1 MKINITKIEKAI
13 KELPNKQLADV
24 TDLSPSAFTRYR
36 KGRSV
41 EKNISISNL
50 IKLSGLSF
58 DYNETTSDNVV
69 IYDENEIS
77 TFNEICNKNYLLPY
91 FKREVNII
99 DYDKN
104 LVSDMYSF
112 YIQNN
117 EDYSDLKIK
126 DYLRIVE
133 FNQETQKLKKID
145 NIKILENFKRIVNSM
160 GKSQMEIAIE
170 NQKSINYFPS
180 FVSRHTNKKILIQNL
195 SSKTYETWA
204 SIFYR
209 GDVDKLKDELLS

>member
-41 EKNISISNL
+41 EKNISIFNL